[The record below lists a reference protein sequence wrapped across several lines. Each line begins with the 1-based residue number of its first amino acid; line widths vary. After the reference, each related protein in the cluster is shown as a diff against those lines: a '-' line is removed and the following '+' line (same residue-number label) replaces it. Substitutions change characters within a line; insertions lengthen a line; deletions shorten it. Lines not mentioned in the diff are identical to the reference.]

1 MESSFIVD
9 SNAGKLARWLRMMGY
24 DTLFFSDIE
33 DGHLVDMAMKEG
45 RVVVTRDT
53 QIAKRRVAVN
63 GSLRVILSR
72 DDDPKQQ
79 LMQVLKELNLDCRQL
94 QFTRCLECNQRL
106 VSRSKEEVKNLV
118 PPYVFRTQTQYMQ
131 CPSCSRIF
139 WQGTHWQRMK
149 RALEEITANS
159 AGPAGR
165 RGGTIAD

>member
-1 MESSFIVD
+1 MEITFIVD

-33 DGHLVDMAMKEG
+33 DGHLVGMAMKEG

-53 QIAKRRVAVN
+53 QIAKRRVAAN
-63 GSLRVILSR
+63 GSLEVILSR

-79 LMQVLKELNLDCRQL
+79 LLQVLKELNLDCRQL

-106 VSRSKEEVKNLV
+106 VSRSKEEVKDLV

-131 CPSCSRIF
+131 CPSCSRIY

-149 RALEEITANS
+149 RALEEIA
-159 AGPAGR
+159 AKAAGR
-165 RGGTIAD
+165 AEARMGVDAD

>member
-1 MESSFIVD
+1 MEITFIVD

-53 QIAKRRVAVN
+53 QIAKRRVAAN
-63 GSLRVILSR
+63 GNLRVILSR

-79 LMQVLKELNLDCRQL
+79 LMQVLKELNLDCRQM
-94 QFTRCLECNQRL
+94 QFTRCLECNRRL
-106 VSRSKEEVKNLV
+106 VSRSKEEVKDLV

-131 CPSCSRIF
+131 CPFCKRIY

-149 RALEEITANS
+149 RDLEEITASS
-159 AGPAGR
+159 AGRAEPR
-165 RGGTIAD
+165 MV

>member
-1 MESSFIVD
+1 MEITFIVD

-53 QIAKRRVAVN
+53 QIAKRRVAAN
-63 GSLRVILSR
+63 GSLKVILSR

-79 LMQVLKELNLDCRQL
+79 LLQVLKELNLDCRQL

-106 VSRSKEEVKNLV
+106 VSRSKEEVKDLV

-131 CPSCSRIF
+131 CPSCSRIY

-149 RALEEITANS
+149 RDLEEIAAKS
-159 AGPAGR
+159 AGRAEPRMG
-165 RGGTIAD
+165 

>member
-1 MESSFIVD
+1 MEITFIVD

-53 QIAKRRVAVN
+53 QIAKRRVAAN

-79 LMQVLKELNLDCRQL
+79 LMQVLKELNLDCRQM
-94 QFTRCLECNQRL
+94 QFTRCLECNRRL
-106 VSRSKEEVKNLV
+106 VSRSKEEVKDLV

-131 CPSCSRIF
+131 CPFCKRIY

-149 RALEEITANS
+149 RDLEEITASS
-159 AGPAGR
+159 AGRAQP
-165 RGGTIAD
+165 

>member
-1 MESSFIVD
+1 MEITFIVD

-53 QIAKRRVAVN
+53 QIAKRRVAAN
-63 GSLRVILSR
+63 GSLKVILSR

-79 LMQVLKELNLDCRQL
+79 LLQVLKELNLDCRQL

-106 VSRSKEEVKNLV
+106 VSRSKEEVKDLV

-131 CPSCSRIF
+131 CLSCSRIY

-149 RALEEITANS
+149 RALEEIAAKS
-159 AGPAGR
+159 AGRAEPRMGVD
-165 RGGTIAD
+165 AD

>member
-1 MESSFIVD
+1 MEITFIVD

-53 QIAKRRVAVN
+53 QIAKRRVAAN
-63 GSLRVILSR
+63 GSLKVILSR
-72 DDDPKQQ
+72 HDDPKQQ
-79 LMQVLKELNLDCRQL
+79 LLQVLKELNLDCRQL

-106 VSRSKEEVKNLV
+106 VSRSKEEVKDLV

-131 CPSCSRIF
+131 CPSCSRIY

-149 RALEEITANS
+149 RALEEIAAKS
-159 AGPAGR
+159 AGRAEPRMGVD
-165 RGGTIAD
+165 AD